1 MDWETKRSQMITIL
15 TQYENNEKIVMKH
28 IFSYYRK
35 RLQSRKPLKQKYLD
49 HIIQWLVHDTKSSAR
64 ELNAY
69 FHDLTLKK
77 SEVDSQEAN
86 NLEDYYE

>member
-15 TQYENNEKIVMKH
+15 TQYEQNEKIVMRH
-28 IFSYYRK
+28 IFSYYLK
-35 RLQSRKPLKQKYLD
+35 LLKSRKPLKQKYLD
-49 HIIQWLVHDTKSSAR
+49 HIIQWLVHDTKSTAR

-77 SEVDSQEAN
+77 SQVESPYATT
-86 NLEDYYE
+86 LEDYYE